1 MKQTVINYFIS
12 ENYIPDWTVQD
23 AIREIYQN
31 FIDYG
36 EYSVT
41 KATAMIESS
50 TFESLYLV
58 MILNLIVLI
67 YLSLA
72 ILIKQVLLEVNMVK
86 V

>member
-41 KATAMIESS
+41 KATAIIESS
-50 TFESLYLV
+50 TFEALYLV

-72 ILIKQVLLEVNMVK
+72 ILIKQVLLGVNMVK